1 MLVEQKVSTNRR
13 KRKMEEQMIGIIGG
27 SGLYNIEGIKDVKPV
42 FIDTPFGKPSDSFTV
57 GTLEGRKVAFLPR
70 HGKGH
75 TILPSELNFRANIY
89 AMKQLGV
96 THIIAVSAVGSMK
109 EEIQPLDIV
118 IPDQFF
124 DRTRGR
130 MSTFFGE
137 GIVGHVS
144 FADPVCNV
152 LADTLFNAT
161 QSVGARVHKGGTYL
175 CMEGPLFST
184 RAESNVYRQWGMSV
198 IGMTNL
204 QEAKLAREAEICYS
218 TLAMATDYDCWH
230 VSEETVTLEMII
242 GNLSKNAETAKQI
255 LKAAIPKIEQKRS
268 CACTT
273 AVQNAIV
280 THKDLIPGSTKKK
293 LDIIFGKYLR

>member
-1 MLVEQKVSTNRR
+1 MQ
-13 KRKMEEQMIGIIGG
+13 EQMIGIIGG
-27 SGLYNIEGIKDVKPV
+27 SGLYDIEGIQDVDTLS
-42 FIDTPFGKPSDSFTV
+42 IDTPFGRPSDNFTV

-89 AMKQLGV
+89 GMKKLGV
-96 THIIAVSAVGSMK
+96 AHIIAVSAVGSMK
-109 EEIQPLDIV
+109 EEIEPLDMV

-130 MSTFFGE
+130 ISTFFGE

-144 FADPVCNV
+144 FADPVCSI
-152 LADTLFNAT
+152 LADTLYNAAI
-161 QSVGARVHKGGTYL
+161 SVGARVHKGGTYL

-184 RAESNVYRQWGMSV
+184 RAESNVYRNWGVSV

-218 TLAMATDYDCWH
+218 TLAMATDYDCWYAG
-230 VSEETVTLEMII
+230 EESVTLEMVIS
-242 GNLSKNAETAKQI
+242 NLNKNAETAKKI
-255 LKAAIPKIEQKRS
+255 LKTAIPKIEQERTCE
-268 CACTT
+268 CAT
-273 AVQNAIV
+273 AAKDAIV
-280 THKDLIPGSTKKK
+280 TSKELVPEETKKN
-293 LDIIFGKYLR
+293 LDMIFGKYLE

>member
-1 MLVEQKVSTNRR
+1 MQ
-13 KRKMEEQMIGIIGG
+13 EQMIGTIGG
-27 SGLYNIEGIKDVKPV
+27 SGLYDIEGIQDVDTLS
-42 FIDTPFGKPSDSFTV
+42 IDTPFGRPSDNFTV

-89 AMKQLGV
+89 GMKKLGV
-96 THIIAVSAVGSMK
+96 AHIIAVSAVGSMK
-109 EEIQPLDIV
+109 EEIEPLDMV

-130 MSTFFGE
+130 ISTFFGE

-144 FADPVCNV
+144 FADPVCSI
-152 LADTLFNAT
+152 LADTLYNAAI
-161 QSVGARVHKGGTYL
+161 SVGARVHKGGTYL

-184 RAESNVYRQWGMSV
+184 RAESNVYRNWGVSV

-218 TLAMATDYDCWH
+218 TLAMATDYDCWYAG
-230 VSEETVTLEMII
+230 EESVTLEMVIS
-242 GNLSKNAETAKQI
+242 NLNKNAETAKKI
-255 LKAAIPKIEQKRS
+255 LKTAIPKIEQERTCE
-268 CACTT
+268 CAT
-273 AVQNAIV
+273 AAKDAIV
-280 THKDLIPGSTKKK
+280 TSKELVPEETKKN
-293 LDIIFGKYLR
+293 LDMIFGKYLE